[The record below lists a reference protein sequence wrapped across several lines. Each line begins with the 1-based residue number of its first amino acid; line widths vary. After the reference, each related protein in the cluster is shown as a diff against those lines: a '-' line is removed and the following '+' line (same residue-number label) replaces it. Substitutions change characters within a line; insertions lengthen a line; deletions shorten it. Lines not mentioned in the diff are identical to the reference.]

1 MIILHLP
8 HFFFFIKKHGLI
20 IAQFDIEFLIQQMM
34 NLNF

>member
-1 MIILHLP
+1 MIISHLP
-8 HFFFFIKKHGLI
+8 HFFLKKHGLI